1 MKYLIIFNAVLI
13 LLCSCSN
20 VFASQKL
27 RIAYINAAPYSYQ
40 DVNNLPKGM
49 LVDKFRELAVAL
61 GTDYEFIYLPH
72 KRQIDFI
79 KQGKV
84 DLWAGQKNSRV
95 SDEYAVKSHLPL
107 FVMTMQVHWKNGTEP
122 VASIDDLLG
131 KNLILISSYSYG
143 GHYAKLSKA
152 SPMLINSISHED
164 GFDRL
169 FSATNQYLL
178 GYERISKQV
187 IEKFD
192 IKGFQS
198 ASLDSY
204 KLHLKL
210 AKSYPNAEQIMSAM
224 NGILEKQ
231 NVSALHTN
239 NDSVE
244 N

>member
-1 MKYLIIFNAVLI
+1 MKYLIVFNAVSI
-13 LLCSCSN
+13 LWCICSSTAAN
-20 VFASQKL
+20 QTL
-27 RIAYINAAPYSYQ
+27 RIAYIDAAPYSYQ
-40 DVNNLPKGM
+40 DTNNLPKGM

-84 DLWAGQKNSRV
+84 DVWAGQQNSRI
-95 SDEYAVKSHLPL
+95 SDEYAVQSQLPL
-107 FVMTMQVHWKNGTEP
+107 FVMTMQVHWKKGTTP
-122 VASIDDLLG
+122 IASIGELLG

-143 GHYAKLSKA
+143 GNYANLSKA
-152 SPMLINSISHED
+152 SPMLIQSISHED

-169 FSATNQYLL
+169 FSGTNHYLL

-204 KLHLKL
+204 KLYLKL

-224 NGILEKQ
+224 NGILEKH
-231 NVSALHTN
+231 NASAFHTN
-239 NDSVE
+239 NNSVE